1 MAIYLDS
8 AIHDQVREAMAWGFL
23 TGVTTNPALLAT
35 AGADALDALQ
45 PLCQLVPGQVF
56 FQLTTHSVQSMLLQA
71 QAAFS
76 VSPSQIVLA
85 VPCTMAGLQAV
96 SRLSLE
102 FPCAVTAVFSPAQAY
117 LAKEAGARYVL
128 PYVNR
133 ATELLGDG
141 ITLVDEISQVLVGDG
156 PNSIQIVAADIKTS
170 SEAVAALKAGAHHLA
185 LPFELVKR
193 MAHHPLSDQAL
204 QESDLVSGS

>member
-8 AIHDQVREAMAWGFL
+8 AIHDQVKEAMAWGFL

-85 VPCTMAGLQAV
+85 IPCTLAGLQAV
-96 SRLSLE
+96 ARLSLE

-117 LAKEAGARYVL
+117 LAREAGARYVL

-141 ITLVDEISQVLVGDG
+141 IALVREIAQVMTGDSSG
-156 PNSIQIVAADIKTS
+156 SIQIVAADIQS
-170 SEAVAALKAGAHHLA
+170 PAEAVGALRAGAHHLA

-193 MAHHPLSDQAL
+193 MAHHPLSDQAIE
-204 QESDLVSGS
+204 ESDLDSGS

>member
-8 AIHDQVREAMAWGFL
+8 AIHDQVREAMSWGFL
-23 TGVTTNPALLAT
+23 TGVTTNPALLGA
-35 AGADALDALQ
+35 AGEDPLDALQ

-56 FQLTTHSVQSMLLQA
+56 FQLTTHSVQSMLLQS

-85 VPCTMAGLQAV
+85 VPCTLAGLQAV
-96 SRLSLE
+96 ARLSLE

-117 LAKEAGARYVL
+117 LAQEAGARYVL
-128 PYVNR
+128 PYVHR

-141 ITLVDEISQVLVGDG
+141 IALVAEIAQVLAGES
-156 PNSIQIVAADIKTS
+156 PSSIQIVAADIKS
-170 SEAVAALKAGAHHLA
+170 SAEAVAALRAGAHHLA

-193 MAHHPLSDQAL
+193 MAHHPLSDQAV
-204 QESDLVSGS
+204 QESQAAGGS